1 MGDETEMDSQ
11 KPEDIDDRVL
21 EEVPEDV
28 AVLYSWANLQGAKY
42 RDFSASRREF
52 RAQMR
57 KRAAEAQREAEMR
70 LKSEAEAAAA
80 AAERAAQEAEEA
92 ARFHEAEA
100 RRATAEYRQQDSQVE
115 QQARERALLH
125 AQELNRRAQAERL
138 EAARRA
144 EAIAAAE
151 AAAQREAYEMAE
163 ARASAERQATRYAES
178 EAQRKAMAG
187 PQPAPF
193 IPGVMSDPY
202 MDHHVATPPPERVFH
217 TPAMPEEDMRATRLP
232 RSRDERAN
240 VPSPTESGTRRAEK
254 AYWESVEAAR
264 KAESRAAQEAAAAS
278 AANANYFYEP
288 DTQERA
294 AAVDQYVRQ
303 APYRRA
309 SDPAHPVY
317 LYKVPEH
324 EPEPYVATPP
334 PPAPAA
340 TPIADYVEEAAPAFY
355 TPEPSILE
363 PAAEIAE
370 ETNVPAW
377 LHPPSESHVPVI
389 EPPRPAP
396 PPPPQI
402 ADSLQTSRE
411 RVAARWYALKGII
424 DTGGQETRGET
435 VHPRTHDARTPLTAV
450 FSISGGVGKTSMVA
464 TLGRA
469 LSSLGEHV
477 LLADTTQHG
486 LLPFYF
492 GASEL
497 RPGTVRTFPPRPGT
511 NQAPVTMATYDVAA
525 KTGDALSEEWLSAE
539 LARTAG
545 DVQRVLLDVSS
556 ASPWVL
562 RHLARLNTVILIPV
576 SPDMNSVISLGAV
589 ERFFSGVTDADGHAV
604 HPLYVLNGFD
614 AALPLHLD
622 VREVMRQKLGDRLL
636 PFVIRRSPAVSE
648 ALAEG
653 MTVMDYAPESAVAGD
668 YMHLASWLRSQS
680 SPAES
685 GLKNVRW
692 SER

>member
-57 KRAAEAQREAEMR
+57 KRAAEAQREAEIR
-70 LKSEAEAAAA
+70 LKAEAEAAAT

-92 ARFHEAEA
+92 ARFHETEA
-100 RRATAEYRQQDSQVE
+100 RRAAAEYRQQDSHVE
-115 QQARERALLH
+115 QQARERALQH
-125 AQELNRRAQAERL
+125 AQELSRRAHAERI

-151 AAAQREAYEMAE
+151 AAAQREAREMAE

-178 EAQRKAMAG
+178 EAYRKAMAG
-187 PQPAPF
+187 PQPDTF

-202 MDHHVATPPPERVFH
+202 MDHHVATPPPERIFH
-217 TPAMPEEDMRATRLP
+217 TPALSEEDMRATRLP
-232 RSRDERAN
+232 RTREERAG
-240 VPSPTESGTRRAEK
+240 VPSPEESGARRAEK
-254 AYWESVEAAR
+254 AYWESVEAAH
-264 KAESRAAQEAAAAS
+264 KAEGHAAQEAAATP
-278 AANANYFYEP
+278 NANYFYEP
-288 DTQERA
+288 DTQERV

-303 APYRRA
+303 APYRRT

-317 LYKVPEH
+317 LYKAPTG
-324 EPEPYVATPP
+324 EPEPAMAAPQ
-334 PPAPAA
+334 PPAPVAA
-340 TPIADYVEEAAPAFY
+340 PSAEYVEEPAASFY
-355 TPEPSILE
+355 TPEPPYVE
-363 PAAEIAE
+363 PEPPPAV

-377 LHPPSESHVPVI
+377 LNPASEAHTPVI
-389 EPPRPAP
+389 EPQRPAP
-396 PPPPQI
+396 PPV
-402 ADSLQTSRE
+402 ADTLQTSRE
-411 RVAARWYALKGII
+411 RVAARWYALKGIM
-424 DTGGQETRGET
+424 DAGGQEAKGET
-435 VHPRTHDARTPLTAV
+435 IHPRTHDARTPLIAV

-477 LLADTTQHG
+477 LLADTTLHG

-497 RPGTVRTFPPRPGT
+497 RPGMVRTFSPRPGT
-511 NQAPVTMATYDVAA
+511 NHAPVAMASYDVSS

-545 DVQRVLLDVSS
+545 DVQRVLLDLSPS
-556 ASPWVL
+556 SPWVL
-562 RHLARLNTVILIPV
+562 RHLARLNTLILVPV

-589 ERFFSGVTDADGHAV
+589 ERFFSGVTDSDGHV
-604 HPLYVLNGFD
+604 VKPLYVLNGFD
-614 AALPLHLD
+614 ASLPLHLD

-636 PFVIRRSPAVSE
+636 PFVIRRSPAVAE

-680 SPAES
+680 LPAES
-685 GLKNVRW
+685 GTKNVRW